1 MSLDKIVDYEREMEE
16 EGLEEQKFHSI
27 ENSNEKEGGFLN
39 SAI

>member
-1 MSLDKIVDYEREMEE
+1 MSLDKIVDFEREIEE
-16 EGLEEQKFHSI
+16 EIEEQKFHSI